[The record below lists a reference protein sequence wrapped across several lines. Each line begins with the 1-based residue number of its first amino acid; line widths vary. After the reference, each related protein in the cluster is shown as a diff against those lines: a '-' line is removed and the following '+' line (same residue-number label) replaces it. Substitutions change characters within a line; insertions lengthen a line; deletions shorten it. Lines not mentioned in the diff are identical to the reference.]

1 MFDAV
6 HATNVKDIV
15 RWDGLLIIKEFSI
28 WWFQHILFENY
39 LFASF
44 FSRRYQSLFLLLS
57 LSCLNCRMSAF

>member
-6 HATNVKDIV
+6 HATNVKNIV
-15 RWDGLLIIKEFSI
+15 RWDGLLIIKEFPI

-44 FSRRYQSLFLLLS
+44 FSRRYQSLFL
-57 LSCLNCRMSAF
+57 